1 MAREEMRLMPFWN
14 APREYQQRRREE
26 MVAGLLTPDCAEC
39 PARSGAWCDPMYPP
53 PAELVRVD
61 RDPPHVVHSTRLAAA
76 VDSGHVPRSLLIAQ
90 FAGGQLP
97 SGLTVKTRNAR

>member
-1 MAREEMRLMPFWN
+1 MPFRSASRKYRQRQREEL
-14 APREYQQRRREE
+14 
-26 MVAGLLTPDCAEC
+26 VAGLLIPGCAEC
-39 PARSGAWCDPMYPP
+39 PARSGAWCDPVHPP

-97 SGLTVKTRNAR
+97 SGLTPRRTKHSER